1 MSEMRT
7 EEEQVEALKGWWK
20 ENGKSLLLGVA
31 LALAIVFGWNG
42 WQTNQRVNA
51 ENAATVYQN
60 LVQAVAL
67 ASGPQS
73 TDDQRTTA
81 IHLAKSLKEDYGDT
95 AYAHFGALFAARLA
109 VDAADYAVAITELD
123 WVLAQSQD
131 SVMKTVA
138 TMRKARVMAAMGDT
152 ADAVTLLDGL
162 KEPSFSV
169 SLAELKGDLYLQQG
183 EIDKA
188 RDAYQSAAAD
198 APQGTRPLLNIKL
211 ESLAAEGS

>member
-7 EEEQVEALKGWWK
+7 EEEQVEALKDWWK
-20 ENGKSLLLGVA
+20 ENGRSLLLGVA

-42 WQTNQRVNA
+42 WQNNQRVNA
-51 ENAATVYQN
+51 ENAATVYQS

-67 ASGPQS
+67 ASGPQA
-73 TDDQRTTA
+73 TDEQRITA
-81 IHLAKSLKEDYGDT
+81 THLAKSLKEDYADT
-95 AYAHFGALFAARLA
+95 AYAHFGALFAARLS
-109 VDAADYAVAITELD
+109 VDSSDYAAAISELD

-138 TMRKARVMAAMGDT
+138 TMRKARIMAAMGDA
-152 ADAVTLLDGL
+152 ADAVSLLNGL
-162 KEPSFSV
+162 QEPSFSV
-169 SLAELKGDLYLQQG
+169 SLAELKGDLYLLQG
-183 EIDKA
+183 ETDKA

-198 APQGTRPLLNIKL
+198 APQGARPLLNIKL

>member
-31 LALAIVFGWNG
+31 LALAIVFGWKG
-42 WQTNQRVNA
+42 WESNQRVTA
-51 ENAATVYQN
+51 ENAATVYQS
-60 LVQAVAL
+60 LVQSVAL

-73 TDDQRTTA
+73 TDEQRTTA
-81 IHLAKSLKEDYGDT
+81 SHLAKSLKEDYGDT
-95 AYAHFGALFAARLA
+95 AYAHFGALFAARLS
-109 VDAADYAVAITELD
+109 VDAGDYTAALGELD
-123 WVLAQSQD
+123 WVLGQSQD

-138 TMRKARVMAAMGDT
+138 TMRKARVMAAMGD
-152 ADAVTLLDGL
+152 AGDAVSLLDAL
-162 KEPSFSV
+162 KESSFSV

-188 RDAYQSAAAD
+188 RNAYQSAAAD
-198 APQGTRPLLNIKL
+198 APQGARPLLDIKL
-211 ESLAAEGS
+211 ESLAAEGN